1 MAVISI
7 VGTSGVGKSF
17 LVTQLA
23 SLDCMPAFLEG
34 EEGVIPQEVFTNIF
48 AGDPV
53 GRYAYFIERY
63 NHNLSRARR
72 ISDLGLD
79 AYVDG
84 ATLSPHAILLYEEPQ
99 YHEPIRDITKSMAG
113 NESDVIVLLTASE
126 EKIAQGLE
134 VRGRSSEATAE
145 ALRRAIAIQG
155 YFEAEAAKLD
165 NAITV
170 DRTGLDFKDEK
181 QLRDIAA
188 GIKDFL
194 KR

>member
-1 MAVISI
+1 MAVISV

-48 AGDPV
+48 EGDPV
-53 GRYAYFIERY
+53 GRYAYFIDRY
-63 NHNLSRARR
+63 NQNLSRARKV
-72 ISDLGLD
+72 SNLGLD

-84 ATLSPHAILLYEEPQ
+84 ATLSPNAILLYEEEQ
-99 YHEPIRDITKSMAG
+99 YHEPIREITKTMAG

-126 EKIAQGLE
+126 EKIKQGLE
-134 VRGRSSEATAE
+134 VRGRSSEADATA
-145 ALRRAIAIQG
+145 LIRAAAIQEF
-155 YFEAEAAKLD
+155 FEKEAAKLD
-165 NAITV
+165 NVIKL
-170 DRTGLDFKDEK
+170 DRTHLDFKDEK
-181 QLRDIAA
+181 QLRKIRADVW
-188 GIKDFL
+188 KFL